1 MNVEIRTEAAQF
13 PEKEYINGF
22 FLQCISVVSRN
33 LMNYYV
39 VRDGPAGADTP
50 GEGEGGG
57 QDEDVGAVQRGGE
70 EQVHR

>member
-1 MNVEIRTEAAQF
+1 ME
-13 PEKEYINGF
+13 
-22 FLQCISVVSRN
+22 
-33 LMNYYV
+33 YYV
-39 VRDGPAGADTP
+39 VRDGSAGADTP

>member
-1 MNVEIRTEAAQF
+1 MD
-13 PEKEYINGF
+13 
-22 FLQCISVVSRN
+22 
-33 LMNYYV
+33 YYL
-39 VRDGPAGADTP
+39 VRDGPAGADAP